1 MSLVFELLQQTA
13 VIIVIA
19 YLFSKSPVMNYLTG
33 DRLQRRELLVLYV
46 VFSLFSI
53 LGTYTGLPIQGAIA
67 NTRAIGAV
75 LSGLIGGPVL
85 GVAVGLTAG
94 IHRFSLGG
102 FTDFACGI
110 STTAEGLIGG
120 LVHLYLLRRKQ
131 PENLFHPFVAFSA
144 TLVAEALQMIIILAI
159 ARPFSDALALVEVI
173 AVPMICANSV
183 GAALFISMVRDQK
196 RVRDKVGAIFS
207 AKAFT
212 VADRTLGILSRGFS
226 AETARDMAEIIRQ
239 ETGVGAVAI
248 TDREKILAFSGVGAD
263 HHRAGNPVVTKW
275 SKQALRENKVVFAN
289 GYDEHFQC
297 PLSSHCPLGSALVV
311 PLQVDQEVVG
321 TISLYEPKTKLFLNI
336 NRSFGEGLATLY
348 SHQLLRSRFEEQ
360 KSMLIQSELKLLQAQ
375 VNPHFLFNALN
386 TIMAIVRNDAVRA
399 RELLLQLSNF
409 FRTNLQRQSDI
420 VTLEQELAH
429 INAYL
434 EIEKA
439 RFGERLAVY
448 QEIDPDLLS
457 LQIPIF
463 TLQPLIENAIKHGI
477 ADLLEQGQIWVRVYH
492 RQETIYIEVEDNAG
506 SYCEQLDAQGLGMR
520 LVDQRI
526 KNIYGNEFGLT
537 VNCEP
542 QQKTLV
548 QVKLPLS
555 QELVNDSCVNH

>member
-1 MSLVFELLQQTA
+1 MYLVFELLQQTA

-85 GVAVGLTAG
+85 GVAVGVTAG

-110 STTAEGLIGG
+110 STTVEGLIGG

-144 TLVAEALQMIIILAI
+144 TLVAEALQMLIILAI
-159 ARPFSDALALVEVI
+159 ARPFSDAVALVEVI

-196 RVRDKVGAIFS
+196 RVRDKVGAMFS

-226 AETARDMAEIIRQ
+226 AETAREMAEIIRQ

-248 TDREKILAFSGVGAD
+248 TDREKILAFSGVGDD

-289 GYDEHFQC
+289 GYDDHFQC
-297 PLSSHCPLGSALVV
+297 PISNHCPLGSALVV

-360 KSMLIQSELKLLQAQ
+360 KSLLIQSELKLLQAQ

-386 TIMAIVRNDAVRA
+386 TIMAIVRNDADRA

-409 FRTNLQRQSDI
+409 FRTNLQRKSDI

-429 INAYL
+429 ISAYL

-439 RFGERLAVY
+439 RFGERLTVN
-448 QEIDPDLLS
+448 QEIDPDLLN
-457 LQIPIF
+457 LQIPVF

-477 ADLLEQGQIWVRVYH
+477 ADLLDHGQILVRVY
-492 RQETIYIEVEDNAG
+492 RQQEIIYIEVEDNAG
-506 SYCEQLDAQGLGMR
+506 SYCEQLDTQGLGMR

-526 KNIYGNEFGLT
+526 KNIYGSEFGLT
-537 VNCEP
+537 VDCEP

>member
-1 MSLVFELLQQTA
+1 MYLVFELLQQTA

-75 LSGLIGGPVL
+75 LAGLIGGPVL
-85 GVAVGLTAG
+85 GVAVGVTAG
-94 IHRFSLGG
+94 IHRFFLGG

-144 TLVAEALQMIIILAI
+144 TLVAEALQMLIILAI
-159 ARPFSDALALVEVI
+159 ARPFSDAVALVEVI

-196 RVRDKVGAIFS
+196 RVRDKVGAMFS

-226 AETARDMAEIIRQ
+226 AETAREMAEIIRQ

-297 PLSSHCPLGSALVV
+297 PLSNHCPLGSALVV

-360 KSMLIQSELKLLQAQ
+360 KSLLIQSELKLLQAQ

-386 TIMAIVRNDAVRA
+386 TIMAIVRKDADQA

-409 FRTNLQRQSDI
+409 FRTNLQRKSDI

-429 INAYL
+429 ISAYL

-439 RFGERLAVY
+439 RFGERLSVV
-448 QEIDPDLLS
+448 QEIDPDLLN
-457 LQIPIF
+457 LQIPVF

-477 ADLLEQGQIWVRVYH
+477 ADLLDQGQIWVRVY
-492 RQETIYIEVEDNAG
+492 RQQETIYIEVEDNAG
-506 SYCEQLDAQGLGMR
+506 SYCEQLDTHGLGMR

-526 KNIYGNEFGLT
+526 KNIYGSEFGLT
-537 VNCEP
+537 VDCEP